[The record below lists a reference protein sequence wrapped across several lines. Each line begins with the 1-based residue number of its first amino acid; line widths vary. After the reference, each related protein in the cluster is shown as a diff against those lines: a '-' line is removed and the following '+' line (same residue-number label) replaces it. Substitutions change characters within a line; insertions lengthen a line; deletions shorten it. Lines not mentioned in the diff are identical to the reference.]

1 MRKIVLL
8 ALLVIV
14 GLLGGGVALLWRGDI
29 PYAALDKTYA
39 SPASKFL
46 DMGGGVEAHWRDEGN
61 PNGRPILLIHGFSA
75 SLHTWEPWVRE
86 LGGEYRLVSVDLPGH
101 GLTRTP
107 KNYQPSIEAYSDFID
122 AFMGRIGLDHA
133 MIVGSSMGGNTAWM
147 TALRHPGRVDALV
160 LVGASGWPYEGAD
173 DEEEPVVF
181 KLLRMPVIGPL
192 MTNLDSTRLV
202 RGGLEASFVNK
213 ALVDDAMVARYV
225 DMARAPNHRPV
236 LISITTN
243 RDSRAVATKEALS
256 KIAVPTLILHGA
268 QDNLVPVAG
277 AKLFEQ
283 AIPGARA
290 VIYDN
295 VGHVPQEEIA
305 ARSAQD
311 LRSFLHRMEPEP
323 AAGAPLSAATPETQP
338 LPELPQPW
346 EGCRKGS
353 RC

>member
-8 ALLVIV
+8 VQGVIV
-14 GLLGGGVALLWRGDI
+14 GILVGGVALLWRGDI
-29 PYAALDKTYA
+29 TYAELDKTYA
-39 SPASKFL
+39 SPASKFIE
-46 DMGGGVEAHWRDEGN
+46 MGGGVEAHWRDEGN

-107 KNYQPSIEAYSDFID
+107 KNYQPSIEGYSDFID
-122 AFMGRIGLDHA
+122 AFMGKIDLDHA
-133 MIVGSSMGGNTAWM
+133 MVVGSSMGGNTAWM
-147 TALRHPGRVDALV
+147 TALRHPARVDSLV
-160 LVGASGWPYEGAD
+160 LVGASGWPHEGAD
-173 DEEEPVVF
+173 DEEEPAVF
-181 KLLRMPVIGPL
+181 KLLRTPVIGPL

-243 RDSRAVATKEALS
+243 RDNRAVATKDALS
-256 KIAVPTLILHGA
+256 KITAPTLILHGA
-268 QDNLVPVAG
+268 EDNLVPVAG
-277 AKLFEQ
+277 ATLFEQ
-283 AIPGARA
+283 AIPGATA
-290 VIYDN
+290 VIYEN
-295 VGHVPQEEIA
+295 IGHVPQEEIP

-311 LRSFLHRMEPEP
+311 LRTFLHRMEPEP
-323 AAGAPLSAATPETQP
+323 VAGVPLSASVPD
-338 LPELPQPW
+338 
-346 EGCRKGS
+346 
-353 RC
+353 